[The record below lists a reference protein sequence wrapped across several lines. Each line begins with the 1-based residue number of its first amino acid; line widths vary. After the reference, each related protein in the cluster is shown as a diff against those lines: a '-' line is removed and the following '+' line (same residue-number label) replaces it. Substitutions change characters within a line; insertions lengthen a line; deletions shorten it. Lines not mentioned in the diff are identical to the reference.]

1 MLIFIIIDRFGRELA
16 DQWLKGRFGRDSSSQ
31 LVRGRYGGDQS
42 SEQSDSSDKQ
52 LVRGRYGGDQWLKG
66 RFGREVDDKV
76 NSKENNMI
84 DAVKND
90 DKKSLKVENNEQK
103 SM

>member
-1 MLIFIIIDRFGRELA
+1 MI
-16 DQWLKGRFGRDSSSQ
+16 
-31 LVRGRYGGDQS
+31 
-42 SEQSDSSDKQ
+42 
-52 LVRGRYGGDQWLKG
+52 RGRYGGDQWLKG

-84 DAVKND
+84 DAIKND
-90 DKKSLKVENNEQK
+90 DKKTLKVENKEPK